1 MGSAEPA
8 AFRRPPT
15 AHEAVLARLRQLI
28 ATGVLEPGEQV
39 RQEQLAEQL
48 GVSRVPLREALRILE
63 GEGRVTYHPHR
74 GYFVT
79 ELSVEDLV
87 EVYRIRDLLEA
98 EAVTVG
104 AGRATVEQKDAIE
117 QHRLACEAAAADD
130 DRSAMTEA
138 NRAFHF
144 ALYETSDMPMLVRMI
159 RLCWEATEV
168 YRSLYYEDAG
178 HRARVVR
185 EHRAIAKAF
194 LRGDAERA
202 VALLAAHREHAVE
215 ALSRSIRP

>member
-1 MGSAEPA
+1 MSSAEPA

-15 AHEAVLARLRQLI
+15 AHEAVLARLRHLI
-28 ATGVLEPGEQV
+28 ATGSLRPGEQV

-87 EVYRIRDLLEA
+87 EVYRIRELLEG
-98 EAVTVG
+98 EAIRVAVE
-104 AGRATVEQKDAIE
+104 RATPEQRAEVDR
-117 QHRLACEAAAADD
+117 QRLACESAAAAADLA
-130 DRSAMTEA
+130 AMTEA

-144 ALYETSDMPMLVRMI
+144 ALYDASGMPTLVRTI

-168 YRSLYYEDAG
+168 YRSLYYDDPR
-178 HRARVVR
+178 HRTLVVR
-185 EHRAIAKAF
+185 EHRGIAKAF
-194 LRGDAERA
+194 LRGDADRA
-202 VALLAAHREHAVE
+202 IALLAAHREHAVE
-215 ALSRSIRP
+215 ALSRTLRP